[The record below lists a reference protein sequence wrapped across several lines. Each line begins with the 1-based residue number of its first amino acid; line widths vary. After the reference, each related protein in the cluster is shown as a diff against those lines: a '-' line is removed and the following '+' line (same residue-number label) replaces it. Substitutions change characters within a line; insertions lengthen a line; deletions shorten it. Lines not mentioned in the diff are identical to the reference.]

1 LLIFNVVLGKDL
13 REFRSKI
20 PIHFDAMG
28 PGGNQGQDGSSH
40 VVGGTTEYLS
50 TMRRF
55 WIAVEMEDGQ
65 AIKIR
70 Y

>member
-1 LLIFNVVLGKDL
+1 MLIFNVVLRKDL

-20 PIHFDAMG
+20 PVHFEDMW
-28 PGGNQGQDGSSH
+28 PGVYQGQDGSSH

-50 TMRRF
+50 TIRRF
-55 WIAVEMEDGQ
+55 WIASEMEDGQ